1 MKKISFNEKLSYGAG
16 DGATAFA
23 AVTVG
28 SFAMYY
34 FTDVIGLSAT
44 LLGTVLFFTR
54 LFDAITNV
62 LMGYIV
68 DITKTKHGKAR
79 PWILWSAIPLA
90 ISIILLFSAS
100 KGWSETFSIIY
111 AVTAY
116 QLFFLI
122 YTASNIPYGTL
133 GALIT
138 QDPKERSML
147 NVFRMI
153 SFFIMMLLILNITVP
168 LVEFFG
174 GDPRAWQ
181 IVAIIYSVIMVLIF
195 LYTFYFTKER
205 VTAAQKQ
212 ERISLLKSF
221 NLLLNNKYWI
231 LVFLIMLMT
240 WTLLGTMTGINVY
253 YADHILKDAAL
264 VGVLSM
270 YFLLPLLIGF
280 FSMPYLLNRF
290 KRRNIIIAGLVLL
303 ILGSSLILIKTDS
316 LLIVYSGSIL
326 RGIGF
331 APIMGSAYAML
342 ADTIDYGE
350 WKQGIRIEGIV
361 YSGGTFSTTLAGGLS
376 AGIAGWVLGF
386 GGYISGV
393 AAGEQ
398 PQTVKTA
405 IETIFIH
412 IPIVLAVITIGL
424 MVIYKLDKE
433 YPKILKDLKLLAEK

>member
-174 GDPRAWQ
+174 GDSRAWQ